1 MCACKK
7 ENERGRHLLSPKE
20 HMHSRTFP
28 HPANTCLFEWG
39 MRQVQQ
45 WMWRTRGRHQEPVTC
60 WFGLPSLRKCQHIA
74 GSQLGKCIP
83 GRGIQRMCERSVDP
97 ESLDF
102 AEGCNFCC
110 RAQRMAAKV
119 RVGSTQSTQGFKL
132 RSPFF
137 FNPSRHCLCY
147 RRNRFLCFL
156 GTPRAL
162 LQRVPWEAMFEVVFA
177 RLAAASDAAWQNY
190 LSNTPHSSNTQNTD
204 FYSNFFFAPNT

>member
-7 ENERGRHLLSPKE
+7 ENERGQHLLSPKE
-20 HMHSRTFP
+20 HMHSGTFP
-28 HPANTCLFEWG
+28 HPANTCLFEWS

-60 WFGLPSLRKCQHIA
+60 WFGLLSLRKCQHIT

-83 GRGIQRMCERSVDP
+83 GREIQCMCERSVDP

-110 RAQRMAAKV
+110 RAQRVVAKV
-119 RVGSTQSTQGFKL
+119 RVGYTESTQGFKL

-137 FNPSRHCLCY
+137 STLADIVCAIEGNVCFVSRVRLGRCSNAYHGKPCLKPCL
-147 RRNRFLCFL
+147 R
-156 GTPRAL
+156 
-162 LQRVPWEAMFEVVFA
+162 
-177 RLAAASDAAWQNY
+177 D
-190 LSNTPHSSNTQNTD
+190 
-204 FYSNFFFAPNT
+204 